1 MLKKNLID
9 AVASDTGISKKDT
22 RRVMDSIVAITRKHL
37 VAGGDVMLF
46 GLGKLHVVKRGPKV
60 ARNIHTGEKV
70 IVPPRLAVVM
80 APNDA
85 IVKEV
90 NAASQG

>member
-9 AVASDTGISKKDT
+9 AVAGDTGVSKKDI
-22 RRVMDSIVAITRKHL
+22 RQVMDSIVTVTRKSL
-37 VAGGDVMLF
+37 AAGDDVMLF
-46 GLGKLHVVKRGPKV
+46 GLGKMHVVKRGPKV
-60 ARNIHTGEKV
+60 ARNIRTGEKV

-90 NAASQG
+90 NAAAQG